1 MTVRVRFSQASR
13 SARRYLITLE
23 VIFRKGSWRVFRQSL
38 NVLGSTV
45 KISAACASVRSSAAG
60 FAAAFSHARKNT
72 RRVARRRL
80 AGGLQKVTFGRLR
93 VAF

>member
-60 FAAAFSHARKNT
+60 FAAAFCVEYFFPMPAKILDVSQ
-72 RRVARRRL
+72 
-80 AGGLQKVTFGRLR
+80 GGVSRAACKR
-93 VAF
+93 